1 VERPA
6 EPRPSGNPAQSRN
19 RSGYRLTRCAGALF
33 PKGQD
38 PKGGGKP
45 INAKC
50 ETLDRLPI
58 FRDAYRRRR
67 CIVPF
72 DGFFEWKAIKGK
84 KNKAVAMKD
93 GRPFGIGG
101 LWEN

>member
-1 VERPA
+1 
-6 EPRPSGNPAQSRN
+6 
-19 RSGYRLTRCAGALF
+19 LTRCAGALF

>member
-1 VERPA
+1 M
-6 EPRPSGNPAQSRN
+6 
-19 RSGYRLTRCAGALF
+19 TRCAGALF
-33 PKGQD
+33 PNGAKTQKAGANRST
-38 PKGGGKP
+38 P
-45 INAKC
+45 NARPWIAYQSSA
-50 ETLDRLPI
+50 T
-58 FRDAYRRRR
+58 YRRRR

-84 KNKAVAMKD
+84 KNKAIAMND